1 MLQMSTE
8 VHDGRR
14 LHGKIQ
20 AVPVIL
26 ALFQLYKKMQ
36 KSGASKLF
44 IFLFK
49 TPKLMLK

>member
-1 MLQMSTE
+1 MFQMSTE

-26 ALFQLYKKMQ
+26 ALFQEKMQ